1 MLIVARGLQGV
12 GGALVVT
19 GALALL
25 AAATPAED
33 RLRAVAL
40 RSAVIAGSFA
50 VGPLIGGLLV
60 DGPGWRSV
68 FAINV
73 LIALPLAYAL
83 LRPLPEPPPALAAQA
98 DWAGLA
104 VLTGGLV
111 CGLGAII
118 RGNDAGWTS
127 PAILAL
133 GALAL
138 FAIAVFA
145 VRDQRGPAPLL
156 PRRLLRNR
164 VFVATTLGLAGLYF
178 AIFGGLVYVTRFLL
192 DVRGESPTATGLI
205 LASFALTSL
214 AGVLLATHPR
224 LRVTQR
230 TSVAIAFALG
240 AAGLWSL
247 HDLNAHTTALD
258 LQPPLILLGLA
269 SGIVN
274 PTFTAGHLAAFSP
287 RDGGIAAGVNS
298 SARQLGT
305 ALGTAVLG
313 ALVQHGMGARADLL
327 DGEPL
332 DAFAAQAL
340 ASEVGSALTLGALV
354 LAALA
359 IASARWLPRRP
370 LAVVAPATRGLQEG

>member
-1 MLIVARGLQGV
+1 MTSVNQW
-12 GGALVVT
+12 
-19 GALALL
+19 
-25 AAATPAED
+25 TP
-33 RLRAVAL
+33 
-40 RSAVIAGSFA
+40 RS
-50 VGPLIGGLLV
+50 
-60 DGPGWRSV
+60 
-68 FAINV
+68 
-73 LIALPLAYAL
+73 
-83 LRPLPEPPPALAAQA
+83 
-98 DWAGLA
+98 
-104 VLTGGLV
+104 
-111 CGLGAII
+111 I
-118 RGNDAGWTS
+118 RET
-127 PAILAL
+127 
-133 GALAL
+133 
-138 FAIAVFA
+138 
-145 VRDQRGPAPLL
+145 
-156 PRRLLRNR
+156 
-164 VFVATTLGLAGLYF
+164 
-178 AIFGGLVYVTRFLL
+178 
-192 DVRGESPTATGLI
+192 PTATGLI

-230 TSVAIAFALG
+230 TSVTIAFALG
-240 AAGLWSL
+240 AAALWSL

-313 ALVQHGMGARADLL
+313 ALVQHGMGARANLL

-359 IASARWLPRRP
+359 IASARWLPRRHVHDTGRQIARRGHQRRP
-370 LAVVAPATRGLQEG
+370 EGIDLIRGVRPHHDRNETLSRGTRCPQNLVEEGAERGWRLAHIASGDG